1 MKKRNKFIA
10 TFLLFAAVSLG
21 IGYAALTDSFTV
33 HGDVGANKNNENL
46 KCVFEGATSEVD
58 GTYCSWATQQGSFAI
73 DGRTDCELVFQNL
86 NTKGQK
92 AWAKLVVKN
101 KSIDDDSLTA
111 VLSEP
116 TLTHHLNASV
126 FSVAAHWEGQS
137 GAVTAPT
144 IAPGESA
151 TLHIV
156 IEMLTTP
163 TNAIDASA
171 LSVTFTATTVA

>member
-46 KCVFEGATSEVD
+46 KCVFDGDASTVD
-58 GTYCSWATQQGSFAI
+58 GTYCTWATEQGSAAI

-86 NTKGQK
+86 NTKGQVAK
-92 AWAKLVVKN
+92 AKLVVEN
-101 KSIDDDSLTA
+101 RSINDASLTA

-116 TLTHHLNASV
+116 TVTHHLNASV
-126 FSVAAHWEGQS
+126 FKVTAHWEGPS

-144 IAPGESA
+144 IASGESA
-151 TLHIV
+151 TIHIE